1 MLKLDQLIIQF
12 DQGLR
17 TLFAPAQTVRS
28 YPDENVPDVTLSDEE
43 KRHAAALMRINHVG
57 EVCAQALYQGQ
68 ALTARNLQTREALR
82 QAARLTVREPD
93 DVVTAILTNASL
105 AAMDITDARGGPP
118 VAPLLNELE
127 ASTRRAAALYAQIK
141 RFLS

>member
-1 MLKLDQLIIQF
+1 
-12 DQGLR
+12 LR

-82 QAARLTVREPD
+82 QAAWEETEHADPAGHRGHDQKPGLRAGGLT
-93 DVVTAILTNASL
+93 
-105 AAMDITDARGGPP
+105 G
-118 VAPLLNELE
+118 
-127 ASTRRAAALYAQIK
+127 
-141 RFLS
+141 